1 MKPKLNN
8 KNIIKTAKDIC
19 EKYKICDNC
28 FGRLFKEIEYG
39 KPNEQIGKELRKKI
53 NISNKIHP
61 KDCWLCF
68 GLLEEIN
75 KFAVISLKSLKNYDF
90 DTFLVGTIIDEEI
103 LFKEKTLIENFKL
116 KFFESIKNEL
126 NREIGIILEN
136 KLSKKVDFNNPNI
149 MIIIDTQFNTIYL
162 QIKSLYIYGRYKKL
176 KRGIP
181 QTKWFCRICRGIG
194 CKSCN
199 YSGKMYTNS
208 IEELIAKPTLKMTKG
223 EDESF
228 HGAGREDIDV
238 KMLGNGRPF
247 ILEIKNPKKRE
258 IDLNEL
264 NEMINK
270 KNIKKIKVMN
280 LRFSDKNEIKIIKS
294 KNFKKIYRVEISGDK
309 NFDIEKL
316 KKAALSL
323 QGKIISQYTP
333 TRVARRR
340 ANIYR
345 DRKIYKI
352 SIESIE
358 KKEATLKIESQS
370 GTYIKELITGDD
382 GKTKPSIS
390 GLNGFP
396 CYVKKLDVMRIKE

>member
-8 KNIIKTAKDIC
+8 KNIIKNAKDIYDN
-19 EKYKICDNC
+19 YKICDNC
-28 FGRLFKEIEYG
+28 FGRLFKEIEFG
-39 KPNEQIGKELRKKI
+39 KPNEKIGEKLRNNL
-53 NISNKIHP
+53 NISNKIHQ

-75 KFAVISLKSLKNYDF
+75 KFVVISLKSLKNYDF

-103 LFKEKTLIENFKL
+103 LSKEKILVENFNL

-126 NREIGIILEN
+126 NRKIGIILEN

-181 QTKWFCRICRGIG
+181 QTKWFCKICRGIG
-194 CKSCN
+194 CKSCR
-199 YSGKMYTNS
+199 YSGKMYNNS
-208 IEELIAKPTLKMTKG
+208 IEELIAKPALKMTKG

-247 ILEIKNPKKRE
+247 VLEIKNPKKRE

-264 NEMINK
+264 KEKINK

-294 KNFKKIYRVEISGDK
+294 KKFKKIYRVEIFCDK

-358 KKEATLKIESQS
+358 NKEATLKIESQS

-390 GLNGFP
+390 ELNGFP
-396 CYVKKLDVMRIKE
+396 CYVKKLDVISVKE